1 MKYFFSSPI
10 QRIHVLKA
18 CGVKNYL
25 MSFAVDAKGWK
36 RFDEPGNL
44 QIIDSGAFSAWQK
57 GITIDREEYKNFCL
71 TLPQNYIFINLDKIP
86 KTGADKKEVEQ
97 CCEEGYE
104 NYLYLKQYIENIMPV
119 FHYQDDEKWLKRYAE
134 DKTLKILGVSPAND
148 THGTVKREFLRQT
161 YRIIGTGVKTH
172 LLGYSEF
179 WGLCKF
185 PAYSVDSISWR
196 RANVNIEGEKK
207 SVWTNTAMNYL
218 LKEEVRKFMN
228 MESFLTDL
236 WARRGVVWD
245 N

>member
-10 QRIHVLKA
+10 QRIHVLKE

-36 RFDEPGNL
+36 RFQSDENTL
-44 QIIDSGAFSAWQK
+44 LIDSGAFSVFNK
-57 GITIDREEYKNFCL
+57 TGTRIDREAYKEFCL
-71 TLPQNYIFINLDKIP
+71 SLPQNYTFINLDVIP
-86 KTGADKKEVEQ
+86 PTGSKQDVIER
-97 CCEEGYE
+97 CCEESYE
-104 NYLYLKQYIENIMPV
+104 NYVYLKQFIENLMPV
-119 FHYQDDEKWLKRYAE
+119 YHYGESEAWLKRWV
-134 DKTLKILGVSPAND
+134 DCKPRILGVSPDNF